1 MPLPNQH
8 ANHDL
13 YHRTVFA
20 ARHHSPI
27 DNICNFAYNGVTALS
42 ATSLVARV
50 RFGVM
55 GRAMVTTVDDEA
67 SIPQNERAL
76 LAETLTQ
83 WNRLFWW
90 AGVRPMMQRMVEAD
104 LTLAESIVL
113 RSLRR
118 GPLTVAQAGACLM
131 LSHSAASRAVDR
143 LVRDG
148 YLAREENPDDRR
160 QKRLTLAPR
169 GEALLGEM
177 EGIMVERLAEMID
190 VLDADESA
198 QFRSLLT
205 RILTRSTAAL
215 TPTGNPL
222 ACQEGPFALVATPE
236 TDNPTTPQRD
246 GNATADNGGIVHGI
260 GKQPNNRPCPE
271 EFPNAE

>member
-1 MPLPNQH
+1 M
-8 ANHDL
+8 
-13 YHRTVFA
+13 
-20 ARHHSPI
+20 
-27 DNICNFAYNGVTALS
+27 
-42 ATSLVARV
+42 VA
-50 RFGVM
+50 
-55 GRAMVTTVDDEA
+55 TVDDEA
-67 SIPQNERAL
+67 SVSQPEREL

-104 LTLAESIVL
+104 LTLAESVVL

-160 QKRLTLAPR
+160 QKLLTLAPR
-169 GEALLGEM
+169 GEELLGEM
-177 EGIMVERLAEMID
+177 EGIMVGRLAEMID
-190 VLDADESA
+190 VLDVEESA

-205 RILTRSTAAL
+205 RILARSTADL
-215 TPTGNPL
+215 SRTDNSL
-222 ACQEGPFALVATPE
+222 ACQEGPFALAVTPE
-236 TDNPTTPQRD
+236 TDNPDDPITR
-246 GNATADNGGIVHGI
+246 
-260 GKQPNNRPCPE
+260 R
-271 EFPNAE
+271 